1 MSWHSLSN
9 QVDRHITTLKTL
21 RAKLESRLV
30 GMVVARAL
38 RLPDVTIY
46 SLPPPPPSLSYCL
59 VCRHDLKAR
68 SDEYRHWQ
76 KDFLPKKQAVMI
88 GRYLSLSLL
97 LCCACLC
104 YRQWLS
110 E

>member
-1 MSWHSLSN
+1 MPTGRLRSIPNPNHVHHHPVVPSRLNTVMSWRSLSN

-46 SLPPPPPSLSYCL
+46 SLPPSRTICS
-59 VCRHDLKAR
+59 
-68 SDEYRHWQ
+68 
-76 KDFLPKKQAVMI
+76 
-88 GRYLSLSLL
+88 
-97 LCCACLC
+97 
-104 YRQWLS
+104 
-110 E
+110 